1 MVLFISEYFIFQNI
15 KLSSMR
21 TKAAE
26 DLADEGDAA
35 GAAIVQAR
43 NKFLTQVIYH
53 LSNVTQMI
61 WERNA
66 ISSVS
71 SSLFGLFFPDNTGTT
86 LRDLLKT
93 NEDVASQSRRIL
105 QTFVS
110 IVGGPASYPDVSL
123 SR

>member
-1 MVLFISEYFIFQNI
+1 
-15 KLSSMR
+15 MR

-43 NKFLTQVIYH
+43 NKFLTQVTYH

-66 ISSVS
+66 VSSVS
-71 SSLFGLFFPDNTGTT
+71 SFSLDKVFPTERWYNISGLD
-86 LRDLLKT
+86 
-93 NEDVASQSRRIL
+93 
-105 QTFVS
+105 
-110 IVGGPASYPDVSL
+110 
-123 SR
+123 

>member
-1 MVLFISEYFIFQNI
+1 MVPFISEYFIFQNI

-53 LSNVTQMI
+53 LRAMSPKCFGKKC
-61 WERNA
+61 R
-66 ISSVS
+66 SVS
-71 SSLFGLFFPDNTGTT
+71 FLFPSLGKFFPTEHWYNISGLD
-86 LRDLLKT
+86 
-93 NEDVASQSRRIL
+93 
-105 QTFVS
+105 
-110 IVGGPASYPDVSL
+110 
-123 SR
+123 